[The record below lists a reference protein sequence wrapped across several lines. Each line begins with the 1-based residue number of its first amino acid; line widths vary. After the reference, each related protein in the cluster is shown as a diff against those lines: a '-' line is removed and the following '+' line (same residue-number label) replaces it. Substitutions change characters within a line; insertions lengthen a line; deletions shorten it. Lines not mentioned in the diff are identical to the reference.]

1 MWSAI
6 QTMARTHRINGSAA
20 AHLNSQNAAGP
31 GGEWVIANLAR
42 VEPELQ
48 SLLLTEMS
56 SSKSKDVLAQVPALV
71 TRLDAKLGAPVLRA
85 LSNRCPRETLI
96 PIGQK
101 RPQFS
106 LKSAQVGNL
115 SGEGVHAPGDEGS
128 DALTGRSA
136 VVADFEDAPHV
147 GQRESHD
154 QRAKSSTRSTALAVY
169 WR

>member
-1 MWSAI
+1 MVRRADVE
-6 QTMARTHRINGSAA
+6 TLAA
-20 AHLNSQNAAGP
+20 VPEVAAVDNCRNP
-31 GGEWVIANLAR
+31 
-42 VEPELQ
+42 
-48 SLLLTEMS
+48 
-56 SSKSKDVLAQVPALV
+56 
-71 TRLDAKLGAPVLRA
+71 PVRA
-85 LSNRCPRETLI
+85 LTNRCPRETLI

-154 QRAKSSTRSTALAVY
+154 QRAVKSSTRSTALAVY